1 MSKPLKPLE
10 KLILG
15 CGAFAALIVIYYGEI
30 LKTMSTPF
38 VVTVITIMTVPVIFL
53 SCFKLWEE
61 LTEKNRKVGSKED
74 ESR

>member
-1 MSKPLKPLE
+1 
-10 KLILG
+10 
-15 CGAFAALIVIYYGEI
+15 LIVIYYGEI

-61 LTEKNRKVGSKED
+61 LTEKNRKVGRKVEK
-74 ESR
+74 